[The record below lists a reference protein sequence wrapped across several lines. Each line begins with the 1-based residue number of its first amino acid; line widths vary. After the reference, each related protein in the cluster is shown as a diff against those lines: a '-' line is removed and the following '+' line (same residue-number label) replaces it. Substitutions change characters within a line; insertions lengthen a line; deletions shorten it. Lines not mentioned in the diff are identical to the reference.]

1 MNRFTKVRSSSLSSS
16 IQRSGTD
23 CDIDKM
29 KAHFR
34 FIYNNKMKAD
44 FHFMKSVKRCRA
56 PRAASAPPIRTIRVI
71 RGLDFRCAGSGRARE
86 HARGGLTFR
95 IRS

>member
-1 MNRFTKVRSSSLSSS
+1 MNRFTKVRSSSLRSS

-34 FIYNNKMKAD
+34 FIGNNKMKSD
-44 FHFMKSVKRCRA
+44 FCFIESAKRCRA
-56 PRAASAPPIRTIRVI
+56 ARAVCNLLVKHFSMPGA
-71 RGLDFRCAGSGRARE
+71 
-86 HARGGLTFR
+86 
-95 IRS
+95 